1 MATEFLTPGVTNG
14 DFETRKDISLQTVAI
29 GQLSTLKEFQD
40 KHQQIFFTPA
50 LPYVW
55 FYEKNITFDPLFS
68 DLPDRY
74 AKHIRKLSL
83 LPLDIV
89 DGFYGD
95 QAYWNR
101 TLWTIHADLWEPF
114 CKLVGGKGY
123 FDSKNK
129 LVVLFGMGL
138 CNAEDVLA
146 KVKGRQSGFIP
157 VAHIGLH
164 TNKYSIVMSESVD
177 ALTLSL
183 ARTPP
188 DRQLQNFAEKF
199 FVSDSSAVNELA
211 FKHRGK
217 SDIAETEICS
227 ISDLSR
233 AQKKK
238 FIELKEYYEQVFDG
252 REATP
257 SLP

>member
-1 MATEFLTPGVTNG
+1 MKEFLQPGITNA
-14 DFETRKDISLQTVAI
+14 DFEVRENISLQTVAI

-40 KHQQIFFTPA
+40 KHQQVFFTPA

-55 FYEKNITFDPLFS
+55 FYENHMTYDPLFS
-68 DLPDRY
+68 DLPDKY
-74 AKHIRKLSL
+74 TKYIRKLSL

-89 DGFYGD
+89 DGFYGN
-95 QAYWNR
+95 QLYWNK
-101 TLWTIHADLWEPF
+101 TLWTIHADLWESF

-123 FDSKNK
+123 FDTKRR

-138 CNAEDVLA
+138 CNVEDVLA

-157 VAHIGLH
+157 VAHIDIH
-164 TNKYSIVMSESVD
+164 TNEYSIVMSESVNT
-177 ALTLSL
+177 ATLSL

-199 FVSDSSAVNELA
+199 FASDSAAVNDLA
-211 FKHRGK
+211 FKYRGERK
-217 SDIAETEICS
+217 IAETEICTL
-227 ISDLSR
+227 SDLSR

-238 FIELKEYYEQVFDG
+238 FIELKEYYAQVFDG

-257 SLP
+257 SAS